1 MNTIYDLEKL
11 TWKSEYNIGN
21 LQIDNEHQKLF
32 MLAKKALHA
41 SEISDEK
48 KEKTQLKL
56 IINDLYTYVGTHFS
70 NEQKFMQRIKYPHY
84 DEHKIL
90 HDNMLK
96 TLATLLNEINHL
108 EIQEIQKK
116 LCEFIDEYFVRHII
130 LEDKKIH
137 LWQTPLDE
145 LRKTFGWKNI
155 YSVNNSKIDQEHKQL
170 FDIAKM
176 AFVSV
181 DDEHRSEKIKE
192 VLVDLY
198 DYMKIH
204 FQHEEKHMEEI
215 NYPRLEEH
223 KLIHKEIIKTLNT
236 FVKDLP
242 KIEVDFFEKEL
253 ARMIDIV
260 LVQHIIQ
267 EDRKIILWHQAQ
279 SE

>member
-32 MLAKKALHA
+32 MLAKKALNA
-41 SEISDEK
+41 SKLKSEK
-48 KEKTQLKL
+48 EEKSQLKL
-56 IINDLYTYVGTHFS
+56 IINELCTYTGTHFS
-70 NEQKFMQRIKYPHY
+70 NEQHFMQRIKYPHY
-84 DEHKIL
+84 KEHKIL

-96 TLATLLNEINHL
+96 TLSTLIKEINHL
-108 EIQEIQKK
+108 KISEIQER

-137 LWQTPLDE
+137 LWQTPLEE
-145 LRKTFGWKNI
+145 LHKNFGWKNI

-170 FDIAKM
+170 FDIAKA
-176 AFVSV
+176 AFCLV
-181 DDEHRSEKIKE
+181 DDEHRAEKIKE

-215 NYPRLEEH
+215 NYPKLNEH
-223 KLIHKEIIKTLNT
+223 KLIHNEIIKTLNT
-236 FVKDLP
+236 FVKELP
-242 KIEVDFFEKEL
+242 KSEKSFFEKEL

-267 EDRKIILWHQAQ
+267 EDRKIILWQQAQ